1 MVTTVGSD
9 FLQDRVLGLPE
20 KTSDELL
27 LKRAGNGE
35 QAAFLELYERH
46 REPVFRFAYRLLGTV
61 ELAEDITHD
70 CFLSLIRKP
79 GNFRAE
85 RGSLRTYLFAAAR
98 NLALKHFRGSAR
110 EASLDE
116 LEIEPDTGTEQPLRQ
131 VLSEE
136 LTALVKE
143 AVLALPP
150 LQREALVLFEY
161 EGLSLNEIA
170 QITDSDVGA
179 IKGRLFRARER
190 LKTILRP
197 YLDVNQEL
205 NHSREIVT
213 LREA

>member
-1 MVTTVGSD
+1 M
-9 FLQDRVLGLPE
+9 PE
-20 KTSDELL
+20 NTSDELL

-46 REPVFRFAYRLLGTV
+46 RQPVFRFAYRLLGSV

-70 CFLSLIRKP
+70 CFVSLIRKP
-79 GNFRAE
+79 DNFRSE

-98 NLALKHFRGSAR
+98 NLALKHFRGSGR
-110 EASLDE
+110 EASLDD
-116 LEIEPDTGTEQPLRQ
+116 LEDETDYATAQPLGR
-131 VLSEE
+131 LLNEE
-136 LTALVKE
+136 LSIQVRE

-170 QITDSDVGA
+170 QVTDSEVGA
-179 IKGRLFRARER
+179 VKGRLFRARER
-190 LKTILRP
+190 LRSALRP
-197 YLDVNQEL
+197 YLDSNKEL

-213 LREA
+213 LRGA

>member
-1 MVTTVGSD
+1 M
-9 FLQDRVLGLPE
+9 PE
-20 KTSDELL
+20 NTSDELL

-46 REPVFRFAYRLLGTV
+46 RQPVFRFAYRLLGSV

-70 CFLSLIRKP
+70 CFVSLIRKP
-79 GNFRAE
+79 DNFRSE

-98 NLALKHFRGSAR
+98 NLALKHFRGSGR
-110 EASLDE
+110 EASLDD
-116 LEIEPDTGTEQPLRQ
+116 LEDETDYATAQPLGR
-131 VLSEE
+131 LLNEE
-136 LTALVKE
+136 LSIQVRE

-170 QITDSDVGA
+170 QVTESEVGA
-179 IKGRLFRARER
+179 VKGRLFRARER
-190 LKTILRP
+190 LRSALRP
-197 YLDVNQEL
+197 YLDSNKEL

-213 LREA
+213 LRGA

>member
-1 MVTTVGSD
+1 
-9 FLQDRVLGLPE
+9 LPE
-20 KTSDELL
+20 NTSDELL

-46 REPVFRFAYRLLGTV
+46 RQPVFRFAYRLLGSV

-70 CFLSLIRKP
+70 CFVSLIRKP
-79 GNFRAE
+79 ENFRSE

-98 NLALKHFRGSAR
+98 NLALKHFRGSGR
-110 EASLDE
+110 EASLDD
-116 LEIEPDTGTEQPLRQ
+116 LEDETDHATAQPLGR
-131 VLSEE
+131 LLNEE
-136 LTALVKE
+136 LSTQVRE

-170 QITDSDVGA
+170 QVTDSEVGA
-179 IKGRLFRARER
+179 VKGRLFRARER
-190 LKTILRP
+190 LRSALRP
-197 YLDVNQEL
+197 YLDSNKEL

-213 LREA
+213 LRGA